1 MPSAGRGDIFG
12 CRKDE
17 ETGFFAA
24 GAPNFF
30 AAVEIAAR
38 SDVRRSPA
46 D

>member
-1 MPSAGRGDIFG
+1 VTFSFVAE
-12 CRKDE
+12 DE
-17 ETGFFAA
+17 KTGFFAA

-38 SDVRRSPA
+38 SDLRRSPA